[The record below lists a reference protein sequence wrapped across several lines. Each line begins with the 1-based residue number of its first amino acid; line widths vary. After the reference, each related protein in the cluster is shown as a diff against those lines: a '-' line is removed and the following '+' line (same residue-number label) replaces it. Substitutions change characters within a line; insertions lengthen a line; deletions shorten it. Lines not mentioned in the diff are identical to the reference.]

1 MKDKFFIIGADVGTT
16 SAKVIVFEEE
26 GNPVAEGRAS
36 YPLLRPQTGW
46 VEQKAEWWWQAFQT
60 ATKEALKQG
69 KINKNKIV
77 AIGITHQRITTVPVD
92 ETMEPVRNA
101 ILWNDM
107 RCTKQNVWA
116 REKIG
121 VKRIYSRTGNFPS
134 IWTVYKAMWL
144 KKNEPE
150 TYRKTYK
157 FLLVQD
163 YIIYKLTGRLVTTS
177 SSAIQTGCLDVTSPT
192 KWAEDIL
199 DLFDIPASLWVD
211 GILPG
216 GELVGKI
223 TKGSSSLTG
232 LPQGLPVVTTAGDQP
247 CGTLGAG
254 VNQQGMLAINGG
266 TSCSLEVYVKELKL
280 DPYLNYF
287 IEISPTGD
295 YLLED
300 SIWSGGSALMSWF
313 KDNFAAQ
320 GVESTQEQGKDVW
333 DKLYNLAAR
342 VPPGNEGLMLIPY
355 YSGASSP
362 YRDLMAR
369 GVIFGFLLDHGKSHL
384 VRAILE
390 GLAFESR
397 RKKEFMEKGSGIPI
411 TGVRMYGGSAK
422 SPVWNQIFADVLGVK
437 VCTLKTPETTA
448 LGAAICA
455 AIGGKVYSSFQ
466 EAVKKMVHVDR
477 TFLPDFGKR
486 EIYDNLYSQ
495 VYSKF
500 YDRVQDL
507 VHTASEIIEQHKK

>member
-1 MKDKFFIIGADVGTT
+1 MKDKIFVIGADIGTT
-16 SAKVIVFEEE
+16 STKVIVFDEE
-26 GNPVAEGRAS
+26 GSPVAEGRSS
-36 YPLLRPQTGW
+36 YPLLRPQAGW

-60 ATKEALKQG
+60 ATKRALNQG

-77 AIGITHQRITTVPVD
+77 TIGITHQRITTVPVD
-92 ETMEPVRNA
+92 ETMKPIRNA
-101 ILWNDM
+101 ILWNDT
-107 RCTKQNVWA
+107 RCSRQNEWA

-121 VKRIYSRTGNFPS
+121 AKKIYSRTGNFPS

-144 KKNEPE
+144 KENEPE
-150 TYRKTYK
+150 IYRKTYK

-192 KWAEDIL
+192 RWAEDIL
-199 DLFDIPASLWVD
+199 ALFNIPASLWVD
-211 GILPG
+211 EILPG
-216 GELVGKI
+216 GEVVGKI
-223 TKGSSSLTG
+223 SKEASGLTS
-232 LPQGLPVVTTAGDQP
+232 LPQGLTVVATAGDQP

-254 VNQQGMLAINGG
+254 VNQPGMLAINGG
-266 TSCSLEVYVKELKL
+266 TSCSLEAYVKELKL
-280 DPYLNYF
+280 DSDLNYF

-313 KDNFAAQ
+313 RDNFT
-320 GVESTQEQGKDVW
+320 GLEVENTQEEKKDTW
-333 DKLYNLAAR
+333 DKLYNLATQ

-355 YSGASSP
+355 YSGAASP
-362 YRDLMAR
+362 YWDLKAR
-369 GVIFGFLLDHGKSHL
+369 GVIFGFLLHHGKSHM

-397 RKKEFMEKGSGIPI
+397 RKKEFMEKGSKVPI
-411 TGVRMYGGSAK
+411 TKVRMYGGSAK
-422 SPVWNQIFADVLGVK
+422 SSIWNQIFADILGVE
-437 VCTLKTPETTA
+437 VGILKTPETTA

-455 AIGGKVYSSFQ
+455 AVGGQVYSNFE
-466 EAVKKMVHVDR
+466 EAVKKMVRVGR
-477 TFLPDFGKR
+477 TFLPNFEKR

-495 VYSKF
+495 VYSKL

-507 VHTASEIIEQHKK
+507 IHTASKIIEEHKK

>member
-1 MKDKFFIIGADVGTT
+1 
-16 SAKVIVFEEE
+16 
-26 GNPVAEGRAS
+26 
-36 YPLLRPQTGW
+36 
-46 VEQKAEWWWQAFQT
+46 
-60 ATKEALKQG
+60 
-69 KINKNKIV
+69 
-77 AIGITHQRITTVPVD
+77 
-92 ETMEPVRNA
+92 EPVRNA
-101 ILWNDM
+101 ILWNDI
-107 RCTKQNVWA
+107 RCSRQNEWA

-121 VKRIYSRTGNFPS
+121 AKKIYSRTGNFPS

-144 KKNEPE
+144 KENEPE
-150 TYRKTYK
+150 IYRKTYK

-163 YIIYKLTGRLVTTS
+163 YLIYRLTGRLVTTS

-192 KWAEDIL
+192 RWAEDIL
-199 DLFDIPASLWVD
+199 DLFNIPVCLWVD
-211 GILPG
+211 EILPG
-216 GELVGKI
+216 GEVVGKI
-223 TKGSSSLTG
+223 TKKSSSLTG

-254 VNQQGMLAINGG
+254 ANQPGMLAINGG
-266 TSCSLEVYVKELKL
+266 TSCSLEAYVKELKL

-287 IEISPTGD
+287 IEISPTGN

-313 KDNFAAQ
+313 RDNFAGQ
-320 GVESTQEQGKDVW
+320 EVESTQEQGKDVW

-342 VPPGNEGLMLIPY
+342 VPPGNEGLTLIPY
-355 YSGASSP
+355 YSGAASP
-362 YRDLMAR
+362 YWDLKAR
-369 GVIFGFLLDHGKSHL
+369 GVIFGFLLDHGKPHL

-397 RKKEFMEKGSGIPI
+397 RKKEFMEVRSGVPI
-411 TGVRMYGGSAK
+411 TKVRMYGGSARNDL
-422 SPVWNQIFADVLGVK
+422 WNQIFADILGVE

-455 AIGGKVYSSFQ
+455 ASGGKVYAGFQ
-466 EAVKKMVHVDR
+466 EAVKTMVHVDR
-477 TFLPDFGKR
+477 VFLPDFGKK
-486 EIYDNLYSQ
+486 EIYNDLYSQ

-507 VHTASEIIEQHKK
+507 IHTASEIIEQYKK